1 MLNKVCFTVAF
12 AIVLSA
18 CGHVH
23 EYERHV
29 TAWEPLYCYKSLA
42 ATQCYHKPKHADSL
56 RLVNYYGPHPSR
68 YDAPEPKA
76 APNFSAPEMINYW
89 VKDPEPI
96 PRSMPR
102 GDLTDRPW
110 LTAEGK
116 AEQQIL
122 VETTTLKA
130 SEIGTNALLR
140 RISTAEPVKIKLPPP
155 DIEVQ

>member
-1 MLNKVCFTVAF
+1 MRT
-12 AIVLSA
+12 
-18 CGHVH
+18 G
-23 EYERHV
+23 
-29 TAWEPLYCYKSLA
+29 
-42 ATQCYHKPKHADSL
+42 L

-76 APNFSAPEMINYW
+76 GPNFSALEMINYW

-96 PRSMPR
+96 PHSMPR

-110 LTAEGK
+110 LTGEGK

-122 VETTTLKA
+122 VETTILKA

>member
-1 MLNKVCFTVAF
+1 MRT
-12 AIVLSA
+12 
-18 CGHVH
+18 G
-23 EYERHV
+23 
-29 TAWEPLYCYKSLA
+29 
-42 ATQCYHKPKHADSL
+42 L

-76 APNFSAPEMINYW
+76 GPNFSALEMINYW

-96 PRSMPR
+96 PHSMPR

-110 LTAEGK
+110 LT

-140 RISTAEPVKIKLPPP
+140 RISTAELVKIKLPPL